1 MNRTLKDP
9 LSKVAIYGSVSVDG
23 FIADENDLPRP
34 KGWDP
39 EAPFHFVHSAA
50 GILAKARQPAGERS
64 VKVSAGEAGR
74 PALHLRF
81 PVRC

>member
-39 EAPFHFVHSAA
+39 EAPFVHSAA
-50 GILAKARQPAGERS
+50 VSWPRRSNPPVNAVSRSPPARLAARRS
-64 VKVSAGEAGR
+64 TCVT
-74 PALHLRF
+74 
-81 PVRC
+81 RCAAN